1 MTDYKNITYPSTGG
15 TLQSVYRSVT
25 NGIEIYIY
33 ISKEPKKDKREEDVE
48 EDEIGE
54 DKKILF
60 INLEEEA
67 WRREK
72 LNIRMRTKE
81 IEEPEKGM
89 SQEY

>member
-1 MTDYKNITYPSTGG
+1 MVQK
-15 TLQSVYRSVT
+15 
-25 NGIEIYIY
+25 YIY

-67 WRREK
+67 QRKEK
-72 LNIRMRTKE
+72 LNIRMRTEE